1 MPRAFCYSCLS
12 VHPPPFRSHPSTPCP
27 PCHIVSGVG
36 CALSPARTLHASC
49 LLLFLYIGT
58 PAPVSVASLH
68 SLSSLPW
75 YRHCWGWLRAVT
87 SKILTC
93 LVLTA
98 VPVYHSQFLLAQ
110 ASEDNMPVHPL
121 ANYVQPAPPPHTTAA
136 ASGAASGGASQE
148 PLPAAVP
155 PPPRR
160 SPVPRSPVPP
170 PPPPSPV
177 PEQAAGAQ
185 DTGLSS
191 RELCSRVAHRMPE

>member
-1 MPRAFCYSCLS
+1 MPPRWFLGSSA
-12 VHPPPFRSHPSTPCP
+12 RSP
-27 PCHIVSGVG
+27 PCAAVQAGGGVS
-36 CALSPARTLHASC
+36 ARTTRTAAGDVLA
-49 LLLFLYIGT
+49 GP
-58 PAPVSVASLH
+58 PAVSVASLH
-68 SLSSLPW
+68 SLSSLPR
-75 YRHCWGWLRAVT
+75 YRRCRGWLRAVT

-121 ANYVQPAPPPHTTAA
+121 ANYVQPAPPDTTAA